1 MWEQAVIKTMLTG
14 LILLTLFTVNFNR
27 SLKTHFTA
35 APGEQSV
42 LLVYF
47 STWGCIKLPDSPQH
61 SAVFQ
66 AVTVSYVSTKH
77 FAEKGSFREN

>member
-66 AVTVSYVSTKH
+66 AITVSCVRTKH